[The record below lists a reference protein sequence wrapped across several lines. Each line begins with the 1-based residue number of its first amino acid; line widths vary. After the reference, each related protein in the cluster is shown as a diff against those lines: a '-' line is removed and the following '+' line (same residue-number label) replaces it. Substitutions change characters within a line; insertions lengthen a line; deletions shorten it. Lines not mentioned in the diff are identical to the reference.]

1 MSAFLSES
9 YIPDIDQRMAAY
21 RRLARMTELKEIAD
35 LKNELT
41 DRYGK
46 PPEEANNL
54 LFKIMLKIL
63 SKKAGIT
70 RLDLVGPQ
78 MHLQFSRAHLRNT
91 EALVDMIQAA
101 PGRYEL
107 TPGSILKV
115 NMADGQS
122 GGHRRQA
129 KNILKDIIER
139 VNN

>member
-1 MSAFLSES
+1 
-9 YIPDIDQRMAAY
+9 
-21 RRLARMTELKEIAD
+21 
-35 LKNELT
+35 
-41 DRYGK
+41 
-46 PPEEANNL
+46 
-54 LFKIMLKIL
+54 MLKIL

-70 RLDLVGPQ
+70 RLDLVGSQ
-78 MHLQFSRAHLRNT
+78 MHLQFSRAHMRNT

-129 KNILKDIIER
+129 KNILKDIIAR
-139 VNN
+139 VNS